1 MSTNNGLPL
10 FIDMYY
16 FVHANQK
23 IMHNKLLSCGIQLQ
37 IKMTHNKLV
46 EQSTRR
52 KIYCLYLIFKLILAF
67 ELLALNQ
74 DFTFWNRLD
83 ICPVEL
89 NNIYQV
95 HSLDGLWNIIFD
107 VMIYR
112 CWLFKG
118 ISKYTF
124 MNIHFLENN
133 GPVKS

>member
-52 KIYCLYLIFKLILAF
+52 KN
-67 ELLALNQ
+67 LLLVPDLQAH
-74 DFTFWNRLD
+74 F
-83 ICPVEL
+83 
-89 NNIYQV
+89 
-95 HSLDGLWNIIFD
+95 GL
-107 VMIYR
+107 
-112 CWLFKG
+112 
-118 ISKYTF
+118 
-124 MNIHFLENN
+124 
-133 GPVKS
+133 

>member
-1 MSTNNGLPL
+1 MFQTIFILCWDVQKFIDSWYYKTCTCVCYWYRHCRPWIMSTNNGLPL

-83 ICPVEL
+83 ICPVEI
-89 NNIYQV
+89 NNI
-95 HSLDGLWNIIFD
+95 HPRI
-107 VMIYR
+107 
-112 CWLFKG
+112 
-118 ISKYTF
+118 KY
-124 MNIHFLENN
+124 IR
-133 GPVKS
+133 